1 MPETG
6 LAASHPLRT
15 LLKGMTPDREYDA
28 IVLGAGAA
36 GLTAAAVAGASGLN
50 VLLVEKSSQVGGT
63 AAISGGMVWVPAN
76 RKMEAAGRA
85 DSPETARRYL
95 DATIPDLRD
104 DDLAVRFLEQAD
116 RAIAAIEEL
125 TALRLRPVKTYP
137 DYYPDLPGATL
148 GGRVLEPET
157 YDARRLGDAF
167 KLLRSPLP
175 EFMLFDGMMV
185 DRADIPHFLRILR
198 SPRSAARVAR
208 LVLRYVRQ
216 RLTAHRGTTLVLG
229 NALVGRL
236 FETVLATGVHLRLDT
251 EVDRLVIEDGAVRG
265 IVVRD
270 ATGQHMIAARRGVIL
285 ATGGF
290 SHSAPLRAR
299 HLQAAAGLLSAVC
312 PANTGDGIALG
323 VAAGGHMGPENAN
336 NAFWTP
342 VSQFRRAD
350 GSAAVF
356 PHTVTDR
363 GKPGLIGVDG
373 SGRRF
378 ANEAVSYH
386 EFVRSMFRANDASPT
401 IPCHLICDRAFLWR
415 YGLGAVRP
423 FTPAPF
429 LRHAKQ
435 TGYLCQADSIE
446 ELARQIGVDP
456 AVLAETVD
464 GYNRDARHGRDP
476 AFGRGENAYQRHL
489 GDAARQ
495 PNPCVAPIETPPYFS
510 VAVYPGDL
518 GTALGLETDGSA
530 RVLGSDGHPVGRLY
544 ACGNDMN
551 SVMKGAYPGPG
562 ITLGPAL
569 TFGYLAVQ
577 ALLEQNL

>member
-1 MPETG
+1 
-6 LAASHPLRT
+6 
-15 LLKGMTPDREYDA
+15 MTPDREYDA

-36 GLTAAAVAGASGLN
+36 GLTAAAVAGASGLD
-50 VLLVEKSSQVGGT
+50 VLLVEKSSLVGGT
-63 AAISGGMVWVPAN
+63 AAVSGGMVWVPAN
-76 RKMEAAGRA
+76 RKMAAAGRD
-85 DSPETARRYL
+85 DSPEAARRYL
-95 DATIPDLRD
+95 DATIPDLQD
-104 DDLAVRFLEQAD
+104 NDLAVRFLEQAD
-116 RAIAAIEEL
+116 GAIAAIEEK
-125 TALRLRPVKTYP
+125 TALRLRPVVTYP

-148 GGRVLEPET
+148 GARVLEPET
-157 YDARRLGDAF
+157 YDARRLGKSF

-185 DRADIPHFLRILR
+185 DRADLPHFLKVLR
-198 SPRSAARVAR
+198 SPRSALHVAR
-208 LVLRYVRQ
+208 LVLRYALQ
-216 RLTAHRGTTLVLG
+216 RLSAHRGTTLVLG
-229 NALVGRL
+229 NALVARL
-236 FETVLATGVHLRLDT
+236 FETVLATGVHLSLNT
-251 EVDRLVIEDGAVRG
+251 EVDHLVIEDGVARG
-265 IVVRD
+265 VVLRD
-270 ATGQHMIAARRGVIL
+270 ASGEHMVSARRGVIL

-290 SHSAPLRAR
+290 SHSAALRAR
-299 HLQAAAGLLSAVC
+299 HLQSAAGLLSGVC
-312 PANTGDGIALG
+312 PTNTGDGITLG
-323 VAAGGHMGPENAN
+323 VAAGGHMGPENEN

-342 VSQFRRAD
+342 VSQFRRPD
-350 GSAAVF
+350 GSAAMF

-363 GKPGLIGVDG
+363 GKPGLIAVNGA
-373 SGRRF
+373 GRRF

-386 EFVRSMFRANDASPT
+386 EFVRSMFRAHNVSPA
-401 IPCHLICDRAFLWR
+401 IPSHLICDRSFLWR

-429 LRHAKQ
+429 LRHMKQ
-435 TGYLCQADSIE
+435 TGYLRQADSIE

-456 AVLAETVD
+456 AVLKETVD
-464 GYNRDARHGRDP
+464 GFNRDARQGKDP

-489 GDAARQ
+489 GDATRQ

-518 GTALGLETDGSA
+518 GTALGLETDDSA
-530 RVLGSDGHPVGRLY
+530 RVLGADGHPVRHLY

-577 ALLEQNL
+577 ALLAQGRDEQA